1 MARTQRSSCGQSC
14 LVGDSCPTPQ
24 LAALSNVF
32 PAQDLP
38 AQWQQLGAFEFWF
51 FRPGQRGDVV
61 KYFTHQPFCQ
71 FGLGSFDS
79 WAPSAV
85 CCQLWLRHRSTSR
98 PQPPDILKPLIC
110 SAQAKYFGMQ
120 TTREL
125 SIFQNCHYCPLSL
138 FDCYVIIWVF
148 QLVKQALL
156 SVSQIHWINIS
167 LSFIIIGIIAL
178 PMLCS
183 YFSEAEWLYPS
194 KLPARPSKIGS
205 SQPNIHF
212 FMSNLNLSKSGN
224 P

>member
-24 LAALSNVF
+24 LVALSKVF
-32 PAQDLP
+32 PAHNLP
-38 AQWQQLGAFEFWF
+38 AQWQQLGAFGFWF
-51 FRPGQRGDVV
+51 FRPGQRGGVV

-98 PQPPDILKPLIC
+98 PQPPDIRKPLIC

-125 SIFQNCHYCPLSL
+125 SIFQTCQWYPVSLLTFRSWLECFNLSRKHCYQCHKFTWLIGHY
-138 FDCYVIIWVF
+138 
-148 QLVKQALL
+148 
-156 SVSQIHWINIS
+156 N
-167 LSFIIIGIIAL
+167 FIVIGIIAL
-178 PMLCS
+178 TMFCS
-183 YFSEAEWLYPS
+183 YFSGAE
-194 KLPARPSKIGS
+194 
-205 SQPNIHF
+205 
-212 FMSNLNLSKSGN
+212 
-224 P
+224 